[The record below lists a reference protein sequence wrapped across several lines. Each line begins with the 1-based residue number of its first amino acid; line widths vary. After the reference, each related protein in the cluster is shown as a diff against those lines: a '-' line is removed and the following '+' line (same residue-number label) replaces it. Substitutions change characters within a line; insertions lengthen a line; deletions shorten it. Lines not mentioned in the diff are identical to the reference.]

1 MGYSFLINGDA
12 CMTKYYNSKR
22 TRNIYK
28 PNSSEPFKL
37 SRSKLEREKDGSA
50 YRLYSLKE
58 EIEIVEGL

>member
-1 MGYSFLINGDA
+1 
-12 CMTKYYNSKR
+12 MTKYYNSKR